1 MLGNFTVTTKET
13 TVNVKIGELLVDS
26 QIVSSAEMTEAV
38 QVSKRLNVPIGRVL
52 TMSGC
57 VREDVLEASLQVQRL
72 LRDGNLT
79 IEGAHETLRRVHEHR
94 IELAEALTAEAQN
107 MLMLDSAE
115 SLGELLLDS
124 NIISE
129 EDLVKA
135 MQASFDN
142 GVPLG
147 STLVLQGLLSPSLF
161 PSILSVQKNIARGIT
176 PREDGVKE
184 VHEIFLHWL
193 KAEESLKQGAIHK
206 QFASDEITREDVES
220 AAEANAN
227 ARALAVPAQ
236 VASKAESTE
245 LEEKLP
251 KRSDADARKASPEPK
266 RDQDMRLVDLL
277 KQSGIFSQA
286 EVQRSYEALLRDPER
301 SARFFLEL
309 GLINEADLRN
319 SLRAHALLQKGM
331 LNKDEA
337 IYAVRNERVTEYEKT
352 ISDVKDE
359 KVKRYMDRQWRGRMS
374 TVLGGALVG
383 AVVAGFSM
391 AKNKRGK

>member
-13 TVNVKIGELLVDS
+13 TVNVKIGELLVDA

-72 LRDGNLT
+72 LRDGNLS
-79 IEGAHETLRRVHEHR
+79 IEGAYETLKRVHEHR
-94 IELAEALTAEAQN
+94 IELAEALTSEAQN

-184 VHEIFLHWL
+184 VQEIFLHWL
-193 KAEESLKQGAIHK
+193 KAEESLKQGTIFK
-206 QFASDEITREDVES
+206 QFASDEITREDVAS
-220 AAEANAN
+220 AAEANARAS
-227 ARALAVPAQ
+227 ARAPEDVK
-236 VASKAESTE
+236 KAESQARE
-245 LEEKLP
+245 PERV
-251 KRSDADARKASPEPK
+251 RSDAEVQKPAPEQK

-309 GLINEADLRN
+309 GLISEEDLRN

-337 IYAVRNERVTEYEKT
+337 IYAVRNERVTDYEKT

>member
-13 TVNVKIGELLVDS
+13 TVNVKIGELLVDA

-72 LRDGNLT
+72 LRDGNLS
-79 IEGAHETLRRVHEHR
+79 IEGAYETLKRVHEHR
-94 IELAEALTAEAQN
+94 IELAEALTSEAQN

-135 MQASFDN
+135 MQTSFDN

-184 VHEIFLHWL
+184 VQEIFLHWL
-193 KAEESLKQGAIHK
+193 KAEESLKQGTIFK
-206 QFASDEITREDVES
+206 QLASDEITREDVVS

-227 ARALAVPAQ
+227 ARASARAPQ
-236 VASKAESTE
+236 VVKKAESPARE
-245 LEEKLP
+245 PERVK
-251 KRSDADARKASPEPK
+251 SDAEVQKAAPEQK

-309 GLINEADLRN
+309 GLISEEDLRN

>member
-1 MLGNFTVTTKET
+1 MTTKET
-13 TVNVKIGELLVDS
+13 TVNVKIGELLVDA

-72 LRDGNLT
+72 LRDGNLS
-79 IEGAHETLRRVHEHR
+79 IEGAYETLKRVHEHR
-94 IELAEALTAEAQN
+94 IELAEALTSEAQN

-184 VHEIFLHWL
+184 VQEIFLHWL
-193 KAEESLKQGAIHK
+193 KAEESLKQGTIFK
-206 QFASDEITREDVES
+206 QFASDEITREDVAS
-220 AAEANAN
+220 AAEANA
-227 ARALAVPAQ
+227 R
-236 VASKAESTE
+236 
-245 LEEKLP
+245 
-251 KRSDADARKASPEPK
+251 
-266 RDQDMRLVDLL
+266 
-277 KQSGIFSQA
+277 
-286 EVQRSYEALLRDPER
+286 
-301 SARFFLEL
+301 
-309 GLINEADLRN
+309 
-319 SLRAHALLQKGM
+319 
-331 LNKDEA
+331 
-337 IYAVRNERVTEYEKT
+337 
-352 ISDVKDE
+352 
-359 KVKRYMDRQWRGRMS
+359 
-374 TVLGGALVG
+374 
-383 AVVAGFSM
+383 
-391 AKNKRGK
+391 

>member
-13 TVNVKIGELLVDS
+13 TVNVKIGELLVDA

-72 LRDGNLT
+72 LRDGNLS
-79 IEGAHETLRRVHEHR
+79 IEGAYETLKRVHEHR
-94 IELAEALTAEAQN
+94 IELAEALTSEAQN

-184 VHEIFLHWL
+184 VQEIFLHWL
-193 KAEESLKQGAIHK
+193 KAEESLKQGTIFK
-206 QFASDEITREDVES
+206 QFASDEITREDVAS
-220 AAEANAN
+220 AAEANARAS
-227 ARALAVPAQ
+227 ARAPEEVK
-236 VASKAESTE
+236 KAESQSRE
-245 LEEKLP
+245 PERV
-251 KRSDADARKASPEPK
+251 RSDAEVQKPAPEQK

-309 GLINEADLRN
+309 GLISEEDLRN

>member
-1 MLGNFTVTTKET
+1 
-13 TVNVKIGELLVDS
+13 
-26 QIVSSAEMTEAV
+26 
-38 QVSKRLNVPIGRVL
+38 
-52 TMSGC
+52 
-57 VREDVLEASLQVQRL
+57 
-72 LRDGNLT
+72 
-79 IEGAHETLRRVHEHR
+79 
-94 IELAEALTAEAQN
+94 
-107 MLMLDSAE
+107 
-115 SLGELLLDS
+115 
-124 NIISE
+124 
-129 EDLVKA
+129 
-135 MQASFDN
+135 MQ
-142 GVPLG
+142 
-147 STLVLQGLLSPSLF
+147 
-161 PSILSVQKNIARGIT
+161 K
-176 PREDGVKE
+176 
-184 VHEIFLHWL
+184 
-193 KAEESLKQGAIHK
+193 
-206 QFASDEITREDVES
+206 
-220 AAEANAN
+220 
-227 ARALAVPAQ
+227 PA
-236 VASKAESTE
+236 
-245 LEEKLP
+245 
-251 KRSDADARKASPEPK
+251 PEQK

-309 GLINEADLRN
+309 GLISEEDLRN